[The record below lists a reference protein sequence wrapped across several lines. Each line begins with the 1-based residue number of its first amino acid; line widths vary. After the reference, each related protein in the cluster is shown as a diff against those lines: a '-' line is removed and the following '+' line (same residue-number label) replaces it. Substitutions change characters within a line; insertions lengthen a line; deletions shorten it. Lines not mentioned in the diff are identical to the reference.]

1 MGAIVGR
8 QRKQKLRG
16 EQSFEG
22 GVNTGVSLF
31 AISDNETMDETG
43 FDFDEYPA
51 AAVRK
56 GRTRYGSAGSGKVR
70 LLAPFG
76 TAHMVRAVGGV
87 LSYNSSGTTWTQIAT
102 GLADA
107 DWSWTNFNDKLILTN
122 GTDNVK
128 VWDGNTL
135 SDLNASD
142 APKGKFIASSLTRV
156 YIAHDGDQIS
166 FSAFQDETDWTSPEN
181 SGTDQFYTPNGG
193 EITAL
198 TFFRDQVTAFK
209 RDAMAVYYGNNYY
222 NQQLVTVSNDIGCVS
237 AKTVVEVGEVLIWL
251 GENNVYAYSGGLP
264 QPIGDRIRG
273 YLNRINRA
281 AESRCT
287 AFTDGLRY
295 YLCLCLDNAQEP
307 NLRLV
312 YDTRYARWRVCAQ
325 NEQYTYGVRF
335 KNVVYAGDANGQ
347 IWKPV
352 DGDTDDGSPI
362 PWSLTTGPKDEG
374 WPEAEKT
381 YLELHLQGEFR
392 TGTTLKTW
400 ISTTDQGENFVEV
413 PYDPTTAADY
423 GQNRN
428 VLIPLDTVPM
438 THKARFRLSGTGRV
452 KIERMQRYFRVQR
465 IQR

>member
-22 GVNTGVSLF
+22 GVNSGVSLF
-31 AISDNETMDETG
+31 ALADNETMDEIG

-51 AAVRK
+51 AVVRK
-56 GRTRYGSAGSGKVR
+56 GRTKHGSAGDGKVR

-76 TAHMVRAVGGV
+76 NAHLVRAVGNE
-87 LSYNSSGTTWTQIAT
+87 LEYNSSGSTWTAIDD
-102 GLADA
+102 GFEDA
-107 DWSWTNFNDKLILTN
+107 DWDWTNFNDKLILTN
-122 GTDNVK
+122 GTDDVK
-128 VWDGNTL
+128 VWDGSTL
-135 SDLNASD
+135 SDLNSSD
-142 APKGKFIASSLTRV
+142 APKGKYITSSIQRV

-166 FSAFQDETDWTSPEN
+166 FSAFQDETDWTAAEN

-209 RDAMAVYYGNNYY
+209 RDAMAVYYGNNYF
-222 NQQLVTVSNDIGCVS
+222 NQELVTVSNDIGCVS
-237 AKTVVEVGEVLIWL
+237 AKTVVEVGSVLFWL
-251 GENNVYAYSGGLP
+251 GQNDVYVYAGGEP
-264 QPIGDRIRG
+264 QPVGERVRG
-273 YLNRINRA
+273 YLRRINSA
-281 AESRCT
+281 AVDRCT
-287 AFTDGLRY
+287 AFTDGIRY
-295 YLCLCLDNAQEP
+295 YLCLCLDNATEP

-312 YDTRYARWRVCAQ
+312 YDPRYGRWRVPA
-325 NEQYTYGVRF
+325 EDEEYTYAARLN
-335 KNVVYAGDANGQ
+335 NVTYAGDASGQ
-347 IWKPV
+347 VWKPL
-352 DGDTDDGSPI
+352 DGDTDDGSAI

-392 TGTTLKTW
+392 GGTTLKTW
-400 ISTTDQGENFVEV
+400 ISQRDQGENFTEV
-413 PYDPTTAADY
+413 AYDPTTQADY
-423 GQNRN
+423 GLNYN
-428 VLIPLDTVPM
+428 VIIPLDTVDM
-438 THKARFRLSGTGRV
+438 TRKSRFRLTGTGRV

>member
-1 MGAIVGR
+1 MGAIQGH

-31 AISDNETMDETG
+31 ALADHETMDEIG

-51 AAVRK
+51 AVVRK
-56 GRTRYGSAGSGKVR
+56 GRSKYGTAGTGKVR

-76 TAHMVRAVGGV
+76 KTHLVRAVGTA
-87 LSYNSSGTTWTQIAT
+87 LSYNSSGTTWTPISGSYT
-102 GLADA
+102 DA

-122 GTDNVK
+122 GADNVK
-128 VWDGNTL
+128 VWNGSSL
-135 SDLNASD
+135 SDLSAD
-142 APKGKFIASSLTRV
+142 APKGKYITSSIQRV

-166 FSAFQDETDWTSPEN
+166 FCGFQDETDWTSAEN

-198 TFFRDQVTAFK
+198 TFYGDQVTAFK

-222 NQQLVTVSNDIGCVS
+222 NQQLVTVSTDIGCVS
-237 AKTVVEVGEVLIWL
+237 AKTICEVNKILIWL
-251 GENNVYAYSGGLP
+251 GENDVYAYTGGIP
-264 QPIGDRIRG
+264 EPIGQRIRG
-273 YLNRINRA
+273 YLNRINA
-281 AESRCT
+281 AAIDRCT

-295 YLCLCLDNAQEP
+295 YLCLCLDAVQEP

-312 YDTRYARWRVCAQ
+312 YDTRYGRWRVCA
-325 NEQYTYGVRF
+325 EDEEYTYGVRF
-335 KNVVYAGDANGQ
+335 RNVVYAGDASGQ
-347 IWKPV
+347 IWKPL
-352 DGDTDDGSPI
+352 DGDTDDGNPI

-400 ISTTDQGENFVEV
+400 VSPYDQGENFVEV
-413 PYDPTTAADY
+413 AYDPTTAADY

-452 KIERMQRYFRVQR
+452 KIEQMQRYFRVQR